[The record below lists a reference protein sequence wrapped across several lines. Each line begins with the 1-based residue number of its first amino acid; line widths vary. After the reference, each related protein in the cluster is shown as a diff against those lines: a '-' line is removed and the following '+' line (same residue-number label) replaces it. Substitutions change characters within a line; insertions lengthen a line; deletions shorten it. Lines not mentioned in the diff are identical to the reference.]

1 MTSSSIESKFV
12 SLSGADIHYLEV
24 GEKTATTTVLLLHG
38 ARFSAQTWQDIGT
51 LEFLAD
57 RNCHAVALDLPGYGR
72 SQKIIGDR
80 VMFLLDLMDRLALAR
95 PIVISPSMSGQYS
108 LPFIAQYSHK
118 LRGFVAVAPVGID
131 RHKERL
137 QGLAIPTLA
146 IWGSNDRIVPVSQAD
161 ILLQTIPNGTKVLLP
176 DAGHPCYLKATALF
190 HQHLMQFVQGL

>member
-1 MTSSSIESKFV
+1 MASKPIESKFV

-24 GEKTATTTVLLLHG
+24 GEKTAKNTVLLLHG

-51 LEFLAD
+51 LQFLANRD
-57 RNCHAVALDLPGYGR
+57 SRAVALDLPGYGR
-72 SQKIIGDR
+72 SEKISGDR
-80 VMFLLDLMDRLALAR
+80 VTFLLECIEDLALDR

-161 ILLQTIPNGTKVLLP
+161 ILLQTMPNGTKVLLP
-176 DAGHPCYLKATALF
+176 NAGHPCYLKATALF
-190 HQHLMQFVQGL
+190 HQHLMQFVQGI